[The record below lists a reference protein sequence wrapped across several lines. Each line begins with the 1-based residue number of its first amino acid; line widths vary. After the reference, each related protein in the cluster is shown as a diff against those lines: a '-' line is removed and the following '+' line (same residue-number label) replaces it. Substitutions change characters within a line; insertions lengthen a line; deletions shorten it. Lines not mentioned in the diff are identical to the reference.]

1 MAVEIISDIIDIPM
15 NERSVLVSQEEE
27 AYRRTMIMKALGVP
41 EEYIYGKPKPKLLT
55 RFQILK
61 NNE

>member
-1 MAVEIISDIIDIPM
+1 MPNELEFRAVVIDTTTPT
-15 NERSVLVSQEEE
+15 EYHDLGYQ
-27 AYRRTMIMKALGVP
+27 RRKILNALGVP
-41 EEYIYGKPKPKLLT
+41 EEYIYDKPKPKLLT

>member
-1 MAVEIISDIIDIPM
+1 MALIPSELDIIDSSTLG
-15 NERSVLVSQEEE
+15 RSIVEEE
-27 AYRRTMIMKALGVP
+27 AYKRAMIMKALGIP